1 MKQNAESPQAGQRL
15 RIGFV
20 HRFDAHNIRTWSGIF
35 SFMCSAL
42 EVHVGEVVYLGP
54 DRSAGTKCIERLI
67 YLLNRVT
74 KKIANKIV
82 FTEKNRLLAFQLA
95 RFFERRLR
103 QVPCDII
110 FAPIAS
116 AELAFL
122 KTDVP
127 IVFCSDITWPLIL
140 DYYPDTVYVSA
151 SARTESFY
159 IESLSIQRATICT
172 FPSEWAAESCCE
184 DFGSSPEST
193 YRIRF
198 GANLNSP
205 PSRAAALRR
214 SLQSSIKLLMIGVGW
229 ERKGGPIAFEC
240 LTSLLA
246 NGIDASLTL
255 CGCVP
260 PPGFEHPR
268 FRVIPFLSKHDPQQ
282 WMEFEQ
288 LYFDADFMLFPTRAE
303 ALGVVLC
310 EASAYGLPI
319 LATDTGGVRGA
330 LNDGVN
336 GFAMPYEARGDAYAA
351 KIMEIV
357 AEPARYRDLVVSSR
371 DEYERSLN
379 WDAWGISMRE
389 VMERVLSRKIDPGV
403 PSDPNQ
409 MAVASNAISVA
420 ELRAQRYRTA
430 DSELAAEIA
439 LS

>member
-1 MKQNAESPQAGQRL
+1 
-15 RIGFV
+15 
-20 HRFDAHNIRTWSGIF
+20 
-35 SFMCSAL
+35 
-42 EVHVGEVVYLGP
+42 
-54 DRSAGTKCIERLI
+54 
-67 YLLNRVT
+67 
-74 KKIANKIV
+74 
-82 FTEKNRLLAFQLA
+82 
-95 RFFERRLR
+95 
-103 QVPCDII
+103 
-110 FAPIAS
+110 
-116 AELAFL
+116 
-122 KTDVP
+122 
-127 IVFCSDITWPLIL
+127 
-140 DYYPDTVYVSA
+140 
-151 SARTESFY
+151 
-159 IESLSIQRATICT
+159 
-172 FPSEWAAESCCE
+172 
-184 DFGSSPEST
+184 
-193 YRIRF
+193 
-198 GANLNSP
+198 
-205 PSRAAALRR
+205 
-214 SLQSSIKLLMIGVGW
+214 MIGVGW